1 MLLRLQKYDLIATY
15 KKGSEMYLADTLSRA
30 LLQTPSNQN
39 LQGEAEKDTESIKV
53 IQYLLD
59 SESMQTTICKA
70 MESDMAM
77 TDLKTTIREG

>member
-1 MLLRLQKYDLIATY
+1 
-15 KKGSEMYLADTLSRA
+15 MYLADTLSRA

-53 IQYLLD
+53 IQYLID

-70 MESDMAM
+70 MELDMAT